1 MTEARKVI
9 FINHVN
15 DDPDAEQVL
24 RALTDDANGLKEQL
38 KPTHDAYDLASTEIS
53 PRAVIGGA
61 RSPNDWSTARPR
73 SS

>member
-9 FINHVN
+9 FISYVN

-38 KPTHDAYDLASTEIS
+38 KPTHDAYDLAID
-53 PRAVIGGA
+53 RNIAAGG
-61 RSPNDWSTARPR
+61 DWRRKIAE
-73 SS
+73 